1 MWFPLYASVLQTGSD
16 ADPKNPKLKSSSP
29 VSVVPSLCARGLGV
43 GGRLHSTFNSTLVY
57 ATPEANQAVILAA
70 VFLQVAQFGIIAQA
84 LPAGLMQRSGGA
96 LAAERLGHLGSAN
109 AMARLVIIP
118 TCGHLVD
125 VVGPKPLLLLAPAVA
140 TLARGCVYFTSA
152 YAPGV
157 SITVELIAAFVTS
170 LTTMIWWM
178 ANRAML
184 ADHFGHD
191 TTLLATMLSR
201 VAATIGLSHCIASL
215 VGGYLTAI
223 RPPLA
228 YGASSCVSVALV
240 LLCFFGI
247 PESERRPKSA
257 PVVCVWAMTNPF
269 VFLNGFKRGSLS
281 VCSRGSPMH
290 THGSHNV
297 RHNTTPVLSLYI
309 IYSSAASP
317 AQVLFTL
324 LVMLQEFVKPIS
336 SARDG
341 IWQVIAREHR
351 GWSAAQCGQFAS
363 VTSLAQMGGNLLTQP
378 SLGLV
383 GARGFTIGSN
393 AMSLLACLLY
403 SWPTPASLAIVPQA
417 LGTGGAQALTARL
430 TTLGKSL
437 GISNGQLAAEYQSLN
452 AAVSM
457 VAPLV
462 YASFFRLGADRGL
475 PSLPLYCSIA
485 AHAITVLLA
494 LFIPLSFWTQKRQ
507 AE

>member
-1 MWFPLYASVLQTGSD
+1 
-16 ADPKNPKLKSSSP
+16 
-29 VSVVPSLCARGLGV
+29 
-43 GGRLHSTFNSTLVY
+43 
-57 ATPEANQAVILAA
+57 
-70 VFLQVAQFGIIAQA
+70 
-84 LPAGLMQRSGGA
+84 
-96 LAAERLGHLGSAN
+96 
-109 AMARLVIIP
+109 
-118 TCGHLVD
+118 
-125 VVGPKPLLLLAPAVA
+125 
-140 TLARGCVYFTSA
+140 
-152 YAPGV
+152 
-157 SITVELIAAFVTS
+157 
-170 LTTMIWWM
+170 
-178 ANRAML
+178 
-184 ADHFGHD
+184 
-191 TTLLATMLSR
+191 
-201 VAATIGLSHCIASL
+201 
-215 VGGYLTAI
+215 
-223 RPPLA
+223 
-228 YGASSCVSVALV
+228 
-240 LLCFFGI
+240 
-247 PESERRPKSA
+247 
-257 PVVCVWAMTNPF
+257 
-269 VFLNGFKRGSLS
+269 
-281 VCSRGSPMH
+281 
-290 THGSHNV
+290 
-297 RHNTTPVLSLYI
+297 
-309 IYSSAASP
+309 
-317 AQVLFTL
+317 
-324 LVMLQEFVKPIS
+324 MLQEFVKPIS

-462 YASFFRLGADRGL
+462 YASIFRLGADRGL

>member
-1 MWFPLYASVLQTGSD
+1 M
-16 ADPKNPKLKSSSP
+16 SSSP
-29 VSVVPSLCARGLGV
+29 VSVVPSLAKERRTRG
-43 GGRLHSTFNSTLVY
+43 GGRLHSTFRSTLVD
-57 ATPEANQAVILAA
+57 AKPEANQAVILAA

-109 AMARLVIIP
+109 AMARLVLIP

-157 SITVELIAAFVTS
+157 SITMELISAFVTS

-228 YGASSCVSVALV
+228 YGASACVSVALV

-257 PVVCVWAMTNPF
+257 PAGRVWAMTNPF

-281 VCSRGSPMH
+281 
-290 THGSHNV
+290 
-297 RHNTTPVLSLYI
+297 
-309 IYSSAASP
+309 
-317 AQVLFTL
+317 VLFTL

-378 SLGLV
+378 VLGLV

-393 AMSLLACLLY
+393 AMSVLACLLY

-494 LFIPLSFWTQKRQ
+494 LSIPSSFWTQKRQ

>member
-1 MWFPLYASVLQTGSD
+1 MLQTGSD
-16 ADPKNPKLKSSSP
+16 ADPKNPKSSSP
-29 VSVVPSLCARGLGV
+29 VSVVPSLAKERRTRGFGG
-43 GGRLHSTFNSTLVY
+43 GGRLHSTFRSTLVD
-57 ATPEANQAVILAA
+57 AKPEANQAVILAA

-109 AMARLVIIP
+109 AMARLVLIP

-140 TLARGCVYFTSA
+140 TLARACVYFTSA

-157 SITVELIAAFVTS
+157 SITMELISAFVTS

-228 YGASSCVSVALV
+228 YGASACVSVALV

-257 PVVCVWAMTNPF
+257 PAGRVWAMTNPF

-281 VCSRGSPMH
+281 VCSRGSQVH
-290 THGSHNV
+290 TYGSHRV
-297 RHNTTPVLSLYI
+297 SHNTGPELKYRC
-309 IYSSAASP
+309 SSAASP

-378 SLGLV
+378 TLGLV
-383 GARGFTIGSN
+383 GARGFTIISN
-393 AMSLLACLLY
+393 AMSVLACLLY

-494 LFIPLSFWTQKRQ
+494 LSIPSSFWTQKRQ

>member
-1 MWFPLYASVLQTGSD
+1 MVRKSKFVENAAMPPHTPMTKD
-16 ADPKNPKLKSSSP
+16 AYRS
-29 VSVVPSLCARGLGV
+29 
-43 GGRLHSTFNSTLVY
+43 RLTFRSTLVD
-57 ATPEANQAVILAA
+57 AKPEVNQAVILAA

-109 AMARLVIIP
+109 AMARLVLIP

-140 TLARGCVYFTSA
+140 TLARACVYFTSA

-157 SITVELIAAFVTS
+157 SITMELISAFVTS

-228 YGASSCVSVALV
+228 YGASACVSVALV

-257 PVVCVWAMTNPF
+257 PAGRVWAMTNPF

-281 VCSRGSPMH
+281 
-290 THGSHNV
+290 
-297 RHNTTPVLSLYI
+297 
-309 IYSSAASP
+309 
-317 AQVLFTL
+317 VLFTL

-378 SLGLV
+378 TLGLV
-383 GARGFTIGSN
+383 GARGFTIISN
-393 AMSLLACLLY
+393 AMSVLACLLY

-494 LFIPLSFWTQKRQ
+494 LSIPSSFWTQKRQ